1 MKKVSLQQKRKTLN
15 MEAEAYTQMD
25 VFIFVPFFVFKANFK
40 QMDIQS
46 IRNSKSFPYTQLT
59 SIAIYLILK
68 EENFFLQIFVLHSP
82 PVRPSTSPSIVVI
95 ASFTKNGTR

>member
-68 EENFFLQIFVLHSP
+68 GENFFLQILVHHTLSTCLICVSVHSLEH
-82 PVRPSTSPSIVVI
+82 
-95 ASFTKNGTR
+95 KNLSRFY